1 MKILVITI
9 GSRGDVN
16 PFLLLA
22 QKLNSAGH
30 EVVFCASENFRSLIE
45 GQGLRFIPH
54 FSQQEYETVTRD
66 PDLWHY
72 RKALPTLMKKALLP
86 ATRKLYPLIMQERSN
101 DFLVVA
107 PAMAPAAKLQQR
119 ERE

>member
-22 QKLNSAGH
+22 LKLKSAGH
-30 EVVFCASENFRSLIE
+30 DVVFCASENFRNLVE
-45 GQGLRFIPH
+45 GQGIKFLRH
-54 FSQQEYETVTRD
+54 SSQQEYETVAHH

-72 RKALPTLMKKALLP
+72 RKALHEP
-86 ATRKLYPLIMQERSN
+86 
-101 DFLVVA
+101 
-107 PAMAPAAKLQQR
+107 QR
-119 ERE
+119 P